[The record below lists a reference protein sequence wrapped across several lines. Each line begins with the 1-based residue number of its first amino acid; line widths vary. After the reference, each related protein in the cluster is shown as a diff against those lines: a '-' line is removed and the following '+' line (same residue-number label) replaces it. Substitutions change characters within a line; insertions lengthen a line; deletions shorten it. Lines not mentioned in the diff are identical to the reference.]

1 MFYSNNRISADPRA
15 FPPSRAQAR
24 PRTSHVHHRRFAYAY
39 RENFYL
45 FTSQMCMP
53 RGGSQGIGAG
63 FFFSFSQ
70 ESNETRTAA
79 AVVQT
84 SLSYTLGGK
93 HQPIRQGG
101 HLQLNRVIKQAKAIL
116 QIEPCWRERGRT
128 SYRSI

>member
-63 FFFSFSQ
+63 FLFLQPEIERNTHNSSGS
-70 ESNETRTAA
+70 SNKFIVHFGRETSADTA
-79 AVVQT
+79 
-84 SLSYTLGGK
+84 
-93 HQPIRQGG
+93 GG